1 MLGPPPNIFC
11 WCWCWCCF
19 KAAFLARCCGESES
33 ESDSGSCAP
42 TGLNRDRLI
51 APAPGPCGKLL
62 FRSGG
67 PMKPMMRFCSL
78 LGVAAPLRCAG
89 ELPTLG
95 TLPQFCVCERAASAL
110 RPVSD
115 SHQHT
120 CPRASTRR
128 QRRPDVEGSLA
139 GPLSAR
145 SARGS
150 RRCTCVRCTSSSGA
164 GERHRRRP
172 CPVLGKPTRILR
184 QNSPPSNSPSVD
196 LPKIKCTA
204 VRVYRAHVRLLH
216 VSRRSVQGRGDR
228 PPRSAKSEHPPTRIT
243 HRMKKRFT
251 TRESACFHPRHG
263 SGTQTSLRAIQSTKQ
278 R

>member
-1 MLGPPPNIFC
+1 MGALAGTYPRWPSNGEGPRPKGPGPGLVSPPPGSSPFGRMLGPPPNIFC

-110 RPVSD
+110 RPVRLASTRMPT
-115 SHQHT
+115 HKHAT
-120 CPRASTRR
+120 AASTRR
-128 QRRPDVEGSLA
+128 SGLSDGLSGRKERTRVTAMHLCVMDVL
-139 GPLSAR
+139 
-145 SARGS
+145 
-150 RRCTCVRCTSSSGA
+150 
-164 GERHRRRP
+164 
-172 CPVLGKPTRILR
+172 
-184 QNSPPSNSPSVD
+184 
-196 LPKIKCTA
+196 
-204 VRVYRAHVRLLH
+204 
-216 VSRRSVQGRGDR
+216 
-228 PPRSAKSEHPPTRIT
+228 
-243 HRMKKRFT
+243 
-251 TRESACFHPRHG
+251 
-263 SGTQTSLRAIQSTKQ
+263 
-278 R
+278 